1 MDISKIDKNLAVD
14 KEIDK
19 SGLKFYSFE
28 DEPFRIY
35 GNIKR
40 GEDGLLYRLPRAVA
54 EATSPGVLSLSTNTA
69 GGRVRFRTNSK
80 RVAIIAKYNSLGI
93 MPHFPFTGS
102 IGLDVFAD
110 DVFMG
115 GYVPP
120 VNMPSKA
127 YESVNSVGDGTKD
140 QDITINL
147 PLYSNLTDLYIGID
161 EDATLS
167 APTPYKYE
175 KPIVYYGSSI
185 TQGGCASRP
194 GCTYQAHLTR
204 WLGFDH
210 INLGFSGNAK
220 GEEAMCDYIASLDMS
235 VFVCDY
241 DHNAPTVEHLE
252 ATHMPL
258 YRKVRAAQ
266 PDLPIVFMTRPNGTL
281 TQNRLDRREVVKKTY
296 DTAIAEGDKNVYFLD
311 PTEHTPFMADEGT
324 VEGCHP
330 TDLGFYFMAKALEP
344 ILEEIESKIK

>member
-1 MDISKIDKNLAVD
+1 
-14 KEIDK
+14 
-19 SGLKFYSFE
+19 
-28 DEPFRIY
+28 
-35 GNIKR
+35 
-40 GEDGLLYRLPRAVA
+40 LPREVA
-54 EATSPGVLSLSTNTA
+54 AATSPGVLSLSTNTA

-80 RVAIIAKYNSLGI
+80 RVAIIAKYDSLGI

-102 IGLDVFAD
+102 VGLDVFAD

-194 GCTYQAHLTR
+194 GTSYESIVSR
-204 WLGFDH
+204 FFDCNY
-210 INLGFSGNAK
+210 INLGFSGNAR
-220 GEEAMCDYIASLDMS
+220 GEDEMTDYIKSLDMS
-235 VFVCDY
+235 VFVLDY
-241 DHNAPTVEHLE
+241 DHNAPNEDHLR
-252 ATHMPL
+252 ATHEKMFL
-258 YRKVRAAQ
+258 EIRKNH
-266 PDLPIVFMTRPNGTL
+266 PTLPIIIMSRPKQLLNKWEL
-281 TQNRLDRREVVKKTY
+281 ERLDIITATY
-296 DTAIAEGDKNVYFLD
+296 ENARSRGDKNVYLL
-311 PTEHTPFMADEGT
+311 TNRELTALCGNEGT
-324 VEGCHP
+324 VDNCHP
-330 TDLGFYFMAKALEP
+330 TDFGFASMAQALISVLKK
-344 ILEEIESKIK
+344 IL